1 MKEPG
6 LKELDASLSVSMDTK
21 KKIEEFKDKRGKS
34 GTQKDGE
41 GNFFDLIDGMVKA
54 SVILR
59 SKGKGE
65 DEMEEMEKEKERLLA
80 GARSLKF

>member
-1 MKEPG
+1 
-6 LKELDASLSVSMDTK
+6 
-21 KKIEEFKDKRGKS
+21 
-34 GTQKDGE
+34 
-41 GNFFDLIDGMVKA
+41 MVKA